1 MMKPADAR
9 ALAIRLAAWAIDGG
23 EAEWLLGAEE
33 LERLDGRS
41 WLLLDQAARSFNY
54 ATGTPVSGVGG
65 WLGPSA
71 SEPSGFVAAVTSL
84 HVDGRF
90 RERATQLVAS
100 VDRPLATSALAVRLL
115 DHVPQVRDRA
125 LAEVMNRLKP
135 VTADLVLEV
144 VLAGRGRHPAALALA
159 EIREHLVAGAGA
171 HGPGALRQLMA
182 SGRRSVRRW
191 AFTTAHDLGVLEEPE
206 LIKAALF
213 DKDQWIQASCADWLM
228 KSEPSG
234 LVPLL
239 RANSVEA
246 RLVALS
252 RVPDESLDD
261 ETLEQLLVD
270 RSPRVREQARWRA
283 RKRQLD
289 VLQVYRRLV
298 TAERSPRVRAA
309 SLDGI
314 ATLGDESDLP
324 VIVSHLDDPSARVRA
339 AAVGAIVARAE
350 YDAAVESLLGV
361 LDDPSARVSA
371 AAARGLA
378 RLRVSPVVVEHLWE
392 ATRPATRRAAWRVVR
407 ESGDWD
413 RVEAD
418 LRAASDHDPQI
429 AGLGEAGI
437 RNWLD
442 VAAAT
447 TWANLT
453 DRQRERIESYLRRAH
468 LDDERR
474 RTLAFHAGIKLAPAP
489 THRPLPSDTSDDG
502 RTKRRWWPFTHGS
515 K

>member
-1 MMKPADAR
+1 MKSADAR
-9 ALAIRLAAWAIDGG
+9 ALALRLAASVIDGG
-23 EAEWLLGAEE
+23 EADWLLGAEE

-41 WLLLDQAARSFNY
+41 WILLDQAARSFNY
-54 ATGTPVSGVGG
+54 ATGTPVSGVKG
-65 WLGPSA
+65 WMGPSA

-90 RERATQLVAS
+90 RERATQVLAS

-115 DHVPQVRDRA
+115 DHVPQVREQA
-125 LAEVMNRLKP
+125 LAAITNRLEP

-144 VLAGRGRHPAALALA
+144 VLAGRGRQPAALAMV
-159 EIREHLVAGAGA
+159 EMREQLVAGAR
-171 HGPGALRQLMA
+171 GPVALRHLMA
-182 SGRRSVRRW
+182 SGHRSVRRW
-191 AFTTAHDLGVLEEPE
+191 AFTTARALGVLEEPE

-213 DKDQWIQASCADWLM
+213 DTDQWIQAACADWLM

-246 RLVALS
+246 RLVALT
-252 RVPDESLDD
+252 RVPEESLDD

-270 RSPRVREQARWRA
+270 RAPRVREQARWRA

-289 VLQVYRRLV
+289 ILQVYRRLV

-314 ATLGDESDLP
+314 ATLGDDSDLP
-324 VIVSHLDDPSARVRA
+324 LIVSQLDDPSARVRA
-339 AAVGAIVARAE
+339 AAVGAIVARAKH
-350 YDAAVESLLGV
+350 DAAVESLRLV
-361 LDDPSARVSA
+361 LDDPSARISA

-378 RLRVSPVVVEHLWE
+378 RLRVSPVVVEHVWE
-392 ATRPATRRAAWRVVR
+392 AARPATRRAAWRVAR

-418 LRAASDHDPQI
+418 LRAACDEDPQLV
-429 AGLGEAGI
+429 GLGVAGI

-442 VAAAT
+442 VGAAT
-447 TWANLT
+447 TWATLT
-453 DRQRERIESYLRRAH
+453 DRQQERVVSYLRRAR

-474 RTLAFHAGIKLAPAP
+474 RILAFHAGIKLAPAP
-489 THRPLPSDTSDDG
+489 THRALPSGTSDEG
-502 RTKRRWWPFTHGS
+502 RPKRRWWPFAHGS

>member
-1 MMKPADAR
+1 MMKPVDAR
-9 ALAIRLAAWAIDGG
+9 ALAVRLAASAIDGD
-23 EAEWLLGAEE
+23 EDDWLLGAKE
-33 LERLDGRS
+33 LEGLDGRS

-54 ATGTPVSGVGG
+54 ATGTPVSGLGG
-65 WLGPSA
+65 WLKPSA
-71 SEPSGFVAAVTSL
+71 GEPSGYVAAVTSL

-90 RERATQLVAS
+90 RERATQLLAS

-115 DHVPQVRDRA
+115 DHVPQVRAQA
-125 LAEVMNRLKP
+125 LAAITNRLNP
-135 VTADLVLEV
+135 VTADLVLDV
-144 VLAGRGRHPAALALA
+144 VLAGRGRQHATPALAQ
-159 EIREHLVAGAGA
+159 IREHLLAGPS
-171 HGPGALRQLMA
+171 GPVEMRQLLA
-182 SGRRSVRRW
+182 SGHRSVRRW
-191 AFTTAHDLGVLEEPE
+191 AFTTARDLGVLEEPE
-206 LIKAALF
+206 LIEAAVS
-213 DKDQWIQASCADWLM
+213 DKDQWIQAACAEWLM
-228 KSEPSG
+228 KSEPAG

-239 RANSVEA
+239 RAISVEA
-246 RLVALS
+246 RLVALT
-252 RVPDESLDD
+252 RVPNESLDD
-261 ETLEQLLVD
+261 ERLEQLLVD
-270 RSPRVREQARWRA
+270 RAPRVREQARRRA

-324 VIVSHLDDPSARVRA
+324 VIVSQLDDPSARVRA
-339 AAVGAIVARAE
+339 AAVGAIGALAE
-350 YDAAVESLLGV
+350 RDAAVESLLQV
-361 LDDPSARVSA
+361 IDDPSARVSA

-378 RLRVSPVVVEHLWE
+378 RLRASPVAVEHLWE
-392 ATRPATRRAAWRVVR
+392 AARPATRRAAWRVVR

-418 LRAASDHDPQI
+418 LRAASDDDPQF

-442 VAAAT
+442 VDAAT
-447 TWANLT
+447 TWASLT
-453 DRQRERIESYLRRAH
+453 DRQRERIESYLSRAH

-489 THRPLPSDTSDDG
+489 THRALPSETSTDG
-502 RTKRRWWPFTHGS
+502 PTKRRWWPFAHGTT
-515 K
+515 